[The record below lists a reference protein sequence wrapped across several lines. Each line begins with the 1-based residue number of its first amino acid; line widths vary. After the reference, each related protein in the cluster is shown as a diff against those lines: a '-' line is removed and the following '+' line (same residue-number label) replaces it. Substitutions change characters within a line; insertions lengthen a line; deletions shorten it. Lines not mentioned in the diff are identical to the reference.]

1 MEFKYPATGICGL
14 SCRLCPRYHSTAESR
29 CGGCKSPS
37 RTAAGCP
44 FITCARKKGVEAC
57 ADCKE
62 GEHCERWKKHR
73 ESGKERDSFVCYARL
88 EDNIAYQQEHGLE
101 AFEQA
106 QEQRCELLRQLI
118 AGYDDGRSRSFLC
131 IAATLLDDA
140 AIQAALAAGSEIPA
154 DLKAGEKARR
164 MRAILERLAGEKGLT
179 LKLRK

>member
-29 CGGCKSPS
+29 CGGCKSES

-57 ADCKE
+57 VECPE

-73 ESGKERDSFVCYARL
+73 AIGKGHDSFVCYARL
-88 EDNIAYQQEHGLE
+88 EDNIAYQQKYGLE

-106 QEQRCELLRQLI
+106 QEQRCDLLRQLI
-118 AGYDDGRSRSFLC
+118 AGFDDGRSRSYFC

-140 AIQAALAAGSEIPA
+140 GLRDALAAGSKIPPDITA
-154 DLKAGEKARR
+154 GQRAKA
-164 MRAILERLAGEKGLT
+164 MRAILDRLAEEKGLT

>member
-29 CGGCKSPS
+29 CGGCKSTS
-37 RTAAGCP
+37 RTSAGCP

-57 ADCKE
+57 VICAE
-62 GEHCERWKKHR
+62 GERCDLWKKHR
-73 ESGKERDSFVCYARL
+73 EHRREHDTFVCYARL

-106 QEQRCELLRQLI
+106 QERRCELLRQLI
-118 AGYDDGRSRSFLC
+118 SGFDDGRSRSFFCL
-131 IAATLLDDA
+131 AATLLDDSELQDALSTGRTIPA
-140 AIQAALAAGSEIPA
+140 AIT
-154 DLKAGEKARR
+154 AGERAKA
-164 MRAILERLAGEKGLT
+164 MRAILEGLAGENGHK